1 MGNCRRK
8 GMRFYFLPPY
18 SPELKC
24 IEMLW
29 RKMKYERLPFR
40 SFTPSKLER
49 AIDEFVALSVK

>member
-1 MGNCRRK
+1 
-8 GMRFYFLPPY
+8 MRFYFLPPY